1 MNSPA
6 TSAPPTRSHDRTMQA
21 ARIHAWGP
29 PEVIALESVAVP
41 DPHDGHVLVRVH
53 AAGVGPWD
61 ALVRSGSSG
70 VPQTLPLT
78 LGAEISGVVEQ
89 VGPQTSGF
97 AVGDAVFGATNPSF
111 VGGYAQYAVVSTQMI
126 ASKPA
131 ELTDAEAVSM
141 PVVAVTAWQML
152 FDRAKVREGQT
163 VVVHG
168 GAGNVGAYAVQ
179 FARASKLRVIATVHG
194 DGADD
199 VRALGADEVIDTG
212 SGDFGAKGFVDFA
225 KRADVVID
233 TVGGGTQDALF
244 ALVKPGGI
252 IVSCVVM
259 PDAERA
265 AQHDV
270 RPDFF
275 IVDVNTTQL
284 SRIADMVKAKQI
296 RTAVGSVLPLAEARA
311 AHEMLAGARPH
322 KRGKIVL
329 QTV

>member
-1 MNSPA
+1 MNTPT
-6 TSAPPTRSHDRTMQA
+6 TSAPPTRPHDRTMRA
-21 ARIHAWGP
+21 ARIRTWGP
-29 PEVIALESVAVP
+29 PEVITVESVAVP
-41 DPHDGHVLVRVH
+41 DPDDGQVLVRVH

-61 ALVRSGSSG
+61 ALVRSGNSG
-70 VPQTLPLT
+70 LGQSLPLT

-89 VGPQTSGF
+89 VGPRTIGF
-97 AVGDAVFGATNPSF
+97 AVGDAVFGTTNPSF
-111 VGGYAQYAVVSTQMI
+111 VGGYAQYAVAAAQML
-126 ASKPA
+126 APKPA
-131 ELTDAEAVSM
+131 ELSDAEAVSI

-179 FARASKLRVIATVHG
+179 LARASKLHVIATVRG
-194 DGADD
+194 DGAY
-199 VRALGADEVIDTG
+199 VRALGADEVIDAG
-212 SGDFGAKGFVDFA
+212 RADLGPKGLVDYA
-225 KRADVVID
+225 QRADVVID

-252 IVSCVVM
+252 IVSCVGM

-270 RPDFF
+270 RADFF
-275 IVDVNTTQL
+275 IVDVNTAQL
-284 SRIADMVKAKQI
+284 SRIADMVKGKQL
-296 RTAVGSVLPLAEARA
+296 RTAVGSILPLAEARA
-311 AHEMLAGARPH
+311 AHEMLAGGRPH